1 MTELTYR
8 YVPHWQTAEYEELG
22 WQFAANLGPPH
33 GCYSALY
40 VWAGEGEPIFPVI
53 PTATKEAENVAVE

>member
-1 MTELTYR
+1 MKELTYR
-8 YVPHWQTAEYEELG
+8 YVPHWQTTQYEELG

-40 VWAGEGEPIFPVI
+40 VWAGEGAPVM
-53 PTATKEAENVAVE
+53 PAEKDQSKEKTDE

>member
-8 YVPHWQTAEYEELG
+8 YVPFHPTAEYEELG

-40 VWAGEGEPIFPVI
+40 VWAGEGEPVMPEI
-53 PTATKEAENVAVE
+53 PAATKEPANA

>member
-1 MTELTYR
+1 MTELVYR
-8 YVPHWQTAEYEELG
+8 YVAHWRTADYEALG

-40 VWAGEGEPIFPVI
+40 VWAGEGEPVEPELINP
-53 PTATKEAENVAVE
+53 PKENDHDEQ